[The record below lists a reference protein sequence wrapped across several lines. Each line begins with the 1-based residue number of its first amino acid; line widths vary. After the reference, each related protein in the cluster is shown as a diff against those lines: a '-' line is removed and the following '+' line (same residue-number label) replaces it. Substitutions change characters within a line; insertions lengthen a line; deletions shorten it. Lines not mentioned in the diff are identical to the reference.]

1 MKRRCG
7 YFYLTM
13 WWFVLLAVLGVLI
26 VFFTPEWERISQD
39 ENRVLQ
45 NLPELSVSSF
55 FSGKYT
61 EEFERFLSDSI
72 PGRNS
77 LIYASDGITQ
87 ILSVNTSEDNFYLDT
102 TMKEAAE
109 YQGDGADEPESNENA
124 DKDNSDDPDPG
135 SGKDKSVD
143 AAKLEILHK
152 DGGSTVVYTYS
163 EENLRLAA
171 ENIEK
176 VVDAIPGDGNV
187 YVTFV
192 PFPVIAFRFTDSL
205 DVNSGWRC
213 DHIEKLDQLTSE
225 RVKCFDSLEI
235 LEPHMLAGEQLFL
248 HISHQW
254 HIKGAYYVF
263 CEMIKAQ
270 GLTPTPYDEYEYR
283 INRPSNPKFTQKD
296 SFELL
301 YPLDPAHNYRVRN
314 ITERE
319 EVPLMYYP
327 GADNGSYLY
336 GNLNPWHTVVTGFH
350 TGRNALIFG
359 DCFNLS
365 FSTFLLPYY
374 DELHFVDVRYGLF
387 DRKGLG
393 TSVVDMMQRNSIDD
407 VYMVFSEAH
416 GINSST
422 FLYGLPEH
430 LY

>member
-1 MKRRCG
+1 M
-7 YFYLTM
+7 
-13 WWFVLLAVLGVLI
+13 
-26 VFFTPEWERISQD
+26 S
-39 ENRVLQ
+39 
-45 NLPELSVSSF
+45 
-55 FSGKYT
+55 
-61 EEFERFLSDSI
+61 EE
-72 PGRNS
+72 
-77 LIYASDGITQ
+77 
-87 ILSVNTSEDNFYLDT
+87 
-102 TMKEAAE
+102 
-109 YQGDGADEPESNENA
+109 
-124 DKDNSDDPDPG
+124 
-135 SGKDKSVD
+135 
-143 AAKLEILHK
+143 AKWY
-152 DGGSTVVYTYS
+152 VVHTYS
-163 EENLRLAA
+163 GYENKVA

-350 TGRNALIFG
+350 TGRNALVVG
-359 DCFNLS
+359 DCFVIPLIPY
-365 FSTFLLPYY
+365 LAPYY
-374 DELHFVDVRYGLF
+374 DRIISTDVRDNFY
-387 DRKGLG
+387 
-393 TSVVDMMQRNSIDD
+393 SVYLAGANIGDYIAQYDVDDIY
-407 VYMVFSEAH
+407 VVW
-416 GINSST
+416 ST
-422 FLYGLPEH
+422 NARFYSDNIQSRMAAYLDMSY
-430 LY
+430 